1 MLLQQAGNGKRNG
14 QFSELLISS
23 GDTLRGGGGGGWIR
37 ELQSFVSGPQCSARL
52 GEGHL
57 SASGDLFANEIS
69 LLY

>member
-1 MLLQQAGNGKRNG
+1 MLLQQTGNGKRNG

-23 GDTLRGGGGGGWIR
+23 GDTLWGGGHLRAAVPAG
-37 ELQSFVSGPQCSARL
+37 

-57 SASGDLFANEIS
+57 SASGDLFATEIS

>member
-1 MLLQQAGNGKRNG
+1 MLLQQTGNGKRNG

-23 GDTLRGGGGGGWIR
+23 GDTLRGGWGGIR